1 MAPSNRTASTST
13 LLVTL
18 CLALAGCAADA
29 VPPAGDGGGA
39 GGDLGPVGDASTSD
53 AAIPDAARPDAG
65 PGTDAGTPDLGADMM
80 MSRLDAGPPDL
91 GVDAGPARD
100 VFCGDP
106 VPEGAERPPAL
117 PAYSGGMCPSF
128 VAGRNTIATM
138 GGNREFLLILPE
150 DGVRPDESLPLVFL
164 WHWLGGSANG
174 FRDRAMVQDAVNRLR
189 FIAVIPEARS
199 VLTFKWPYLQADPGC
214 VIDTACNCDCAYR
227 RELAFF
233 DDLLACVG
241 TQFTVDRDCV
251 SSVGV
256 SAGALWTA
264 QLASQRSQY
273 LASML
278 VLSGGVGTG
287 MLGLDPASTLR
298 TWSPAAHK
306 LPALVLWGGPSDFCF
321 LFFESTS
328 QRLEAALAAEGH
340 FVEECIHN
348 CMHSVPPFESAPDAG
363 QFDVLWDFVRRHPY
377 WLRDGESPYQ
387 TTGLPPF
394 TPPWCGLGVGSATI
408 RVGECPG
415 TTPFLGSCA

>member
-80 MSRLDAGPPDL
+80 MSLPDAGPPDL

-214 VIDTACNCDCAYR
+214 VIDAECNCDCAYR

-298 TWSPAAHK
+298 TWSPAEHK

-328 QRLEAALAAEGH
+328 QRLEAAQPIGVTANPPIRRRASRPSRPPGAA
-340 FVEECIHN
+340 
-348 CMHSVPPFESAPDAG
+348 SASAARPSASASAPEQPRSSAR
-363 QFDVLWDFVRRHPY
+363 VREFV
-377 WLRDGESPYQ
+377 
-387 TTGLPPF
+387 
-394 TPPWCGLGVGSATI
+394 SA
-408 RVGECPG
+408 
-415 TTPFLGSCA
+415 